1 MSATISSINYC
12 PVKSISFQSVQNCKI
27 KKNIG
32 ITGDRIFAFAKDL
45 DQDQVKLF
53 EKSPDERKGKWNN
66 ILTLKNSAVL
76 NKYNFIFNND
86 KLTLFLKNEELI
98 SIEVNQ
104 HSEYQEL
111 SNLIVKLEKSLKAPL
126 ILMKNENFP
135 FFDTSFSKKIGF
147 TNSISL
153 LNIQSINDFQNKI
166 EKKIKTSIFRGNIC
180 VDGIKPWKEREWI
193 GKIIKINGISFKV
206 ENNIP
211 RCVAINLKPQ
221 TDDNSFNLLQS
232 LKKTYNH
239 FEMGVYLTALDNGKV
254 EVGNKIE
261 TN

>member
-32 ITGDRIFAFAKDL
+32 IIGDRIFAFAKDL

-104 HSEYQEL
+104 HTEYQKL
-111 SNLIVKLEKSLKAPL
+111 SNIIVKLEKSLKAPL
-126 ILMKNENFP
+126 VLMKNENFP
-135 FFDTSFSKKIGF
+135 FFDTSISKKIGF

-153 LNIQSINDFQNKI
+153 LNIQSIKDF
-166 EKKIKTSIFRGNIC
+166 
-180 VDGIKPWKEREWI
+180 
-193 GKIIKINGISFKV
+193 
-206 ENNIP
+206 
-211 RCVAINLKPQ
+211 
-221 TDDNSFNLLQS
+221 
-232 LKKTYNH
+232 
-239 FEMGVYLTALDNGKV
+239 
-254 EVGNKIE
+254 
-261 TN
+261 